1 MILTIAGRELRSLIL
16 SPLAW
21 ALLAVVQGV
30 TAWLFMVQID
40 LFMQLQPR
48 LNVISDT
55 PGVTDL
61 IVAPLLG
68 KAALVVLLTLPILS
82 MRLLSEE
89 FRAGTFSL
97 LLSAP
102 VSMTQITLGKY
113 LALLGFLGIL
123 LLLVTLMP
131 LSLLA
136 GGGLDLGKLAAAL
149 LGTALVVAGLAAVG
163 LYLSS
168 LTSRPAV
175 AAVTTYGVSLFLWI
189 AHNTGSVGEQGSGL
203 FSWLSLTY
211 HYQFLLKGLVR
222 SSDLIYFALL
232 VGLPLIL
239 TIQRLDSRRLGQ

>member
-1 MILTIAGRELRSLIL
+1 MILAIAGRELRSLML

-21 ALLAVVQGV
+21 AVLAVVQGV
-30 TAWLFMVQID
+30 TAWLFLVQID
-40 LFMQLQPR
+40 LFMQMQPR
-48 LNVISDT
+48 LSTLRDT

-68 KAALVVLLTLPILS
+68 KAALVLLLTLPILS

-89 FRAGTFSL
+89 FRGGTFSL

-113 LALLGFLGIL
+113 LGLLGFLGIL
-123 LLLVTLMP
+123 LLLVALMP

-136 GGGLDLGKLAAAL
+136 GGGLDMGTLSAAL
-149 LGTALVVAGLAAVG
+149 LGTALVAAGLAAIG
-163 LYLSS
+163 LFLSS

-175 AAVTTYGVSLFLWI
+175 AATATYGVFLFLWM
-189 AHNTGSVGEQGSGL
+189 AHNTGSAGEQGSGL
-203 FSWLSLTY
+203 FNWLSLAY

-222 SSDLIYFALL
+222 SSDLVYFALL

-239 TIQRLDSRRLGQ
+239 TIQRLDNRRLGQ

>member
-1 MILTIAGRELRSLIL
+1 MILTIAGRELRSLML

-21 ALLAVVQGV
+21 AVLAVIQGV
-30 TAWLFMVQID
+30 TAWLFLVQVD
-40 LFMQLQPR
+40 LFMQIQPR
-48 LNVISDT
+48 LDRMPAT

-61 IVAPLLG
+61 VVAPLLG
-68 KAALVVLLTLPILS
+68 KAALVLLLTMPILT

-89 FRAGTFSL
+89 FRSGTFSL

-113 LALLGFLGIL
+113 LGLLGFVALVL
-123 LLLVTLMP
+123 LLIALMP

-136 GGGLDLGKLAAAL
+136 GGGLDMGKLAAGL
-149 LGTALVVAGLAAVG
+149 LGTALVAAGLAAIG

-175 AAVTTYGVSLFLWI
+175 AAAATYGISLFLWI
-189 AHNTGSVGEQGSGL
+189 SHSTGGAAEQGNGL
-203 FSWLSLTY
+203 FAWLSLTH

-222 SSDLIYFALL
+222 STDLVYFALL
-232 VGLPLIL
+232 VTVPVIL
-239 TIQRLDSRRLGQ
+239 TILRLDNKRLGR

>member
-1 MILTIAGRELRSLIL
+1 MILTIAARELRSLML

-89 FRAGTFSL
+89 FRAETFSL
-97 LLSAP
+97 LLSSP

-113 LALLGFLGIL
+113 LGLLSFLGIL
-123 LLLVTLMP
+123 LLLVSLMP

-149 LGTALVVAGLAAVG
+149 LGTALVAAGLAAVG

-203 FSWLSLTY
+203 FNWLSLTY

-239 TIQRLDSRRLGQ
+239 TIQRLDNRRLGQ